1 MNPLLLVVLG
11 QVLDIA
17 LKAVLRDPK
26 QGDIFTPII
35 GSLVPAMS
43 QAAGET
49 PAETAARRSAAEAIF
64 QKWADKPITA

>member
-26 QGDIFTPII
+26 QGDLFTPII
-35 GSLVPAMS
+35 SSLVPAMS

-49 PAETAARRSAAEAIF
+49 AAETEARRKSAEAIF
-64 QKWADKPITA
+64 SKWADKPITA

>member
-35 GSLVPAMS
+35 SSLVPALS

-49 PAETAARRSAAEAIF
+49 AAETEARRKAAEAVF
-64 QKWADKPITA
+64 AKWSEPIK